1 MILRLTWLAVV
12 LVAAAIALA
21 LVLVRV
27 LTPLA
32 AGAVTAIVMVPVTA
46 VAVRWIVVPMTAM
59 FRALAG
65 TVTSYRDGDFAFSL
79 AWQRKDELGELVDA
93 HNALG
98 DTLRAQRGSLVHREL
113 LLDTMVQNTP
123 VAMVLCDPGGH
134 VVYGNLA
141 ARKLLRD
148 GRRLEG
154 ERFARLLEAAPEP
167 FREAVASGGDG
178 LFVVDQD
185 GEEEIYYLARSG
197 FRLNGRAHEL
207 FVLRHLTIELHR
219 EEVRTWK
226 KVIRVISHELNNSLA
241 PIASLAH
248 SGSELLAMGKH
259 AQLERVFATIA
270 ERARHLEQF
279 ILGYAK
285 FAKLPAPCPEAI
297 AWPELVDKLRSQV
310 EFRVEGALPE
320 ARARLDPAQLEQAL
334 VNLLKNAHES
344 GSAAEDVVLR
354 VRRLPQTVAIEVSD
368 RGTGMT
374 DAVLANALL
383 PFYSTKRG
391 GTGLGLALAR
401 EIAEAHAGRIS
412 LANREGGGLTVAMTF
427 PG

>member
-1 MILRLTWLAVV
+1 MILRLTLLVV
-12 LVAAAIALA
+12 ALVAAAIALA
-21 LVLVRV
+21 LALAQTLSPV
-27 LTPLA
+27 A
-32 AGAVTAIVMVPVTA
+32 AGAVTAVVLVPIA
-46 VAVRWIVVPMTAM
+46 VLAARWIATPMASM

-79 AWQRKDELGELVDA
+79 AWPRDDELGELVAA

-98 DTLRAQRGSLVHREL
+98 DTLRAQRGALVHREL

-123 VAMVLCDPGGH
+123 VAMVLCDPGGR

-141 ARKLLRD
+141 ARKLLGA

-154 ERFARLLEAAPEP
+154 GRFEALLALAPEP
-167 FREAVASGGDG
+167 FREAVERGGDG
-178 LFVVDQD
+178 LFFVEQD

-207 FVLRHLTIELHR
+207 FVLRHLTVELHR

-248 SGSELLAMGKH
+248 SGRELVALGKH
-259 AQLERVFATIA
+259 EQLEQVFATIA

-285 FAKLPAPCPEAI
+285 FAKLPAPRPEPI
-297 AWPELVDKLRSQV
+297 AWADLVEKLRTQV
-310 EFRVEGALPE
+310 AFRVDGPLP
-320 ARARLDPAQLEQAL
+320 AATTRVDPAQLEQAL
-334 VNLLKNAHES
+334 VNVLKNAHES
-344 GSAAEDVVLR
+344 GSPADDVVLR
-354 VRRLPQTVAIEVSD
+354 VKRHAHTVAIEIGD
-368 RGTGMT
+368 RGSGMT
-374 DAVLANALL
+374 DAVLASALL

-401 EIAEAHAGRIS
+401 EIAEAHGGRIS
-412 LANREGGGLTVAMTF
+412 LANREDGGLTVAITL